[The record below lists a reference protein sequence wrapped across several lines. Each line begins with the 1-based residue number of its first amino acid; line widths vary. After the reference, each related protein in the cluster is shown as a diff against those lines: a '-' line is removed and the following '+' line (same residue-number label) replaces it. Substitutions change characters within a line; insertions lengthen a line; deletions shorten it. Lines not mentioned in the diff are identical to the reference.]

1 MPQMAP
7 INWLSLLMI
16 FSIILVIVSILN
28 YSIQYLI
35 PSGYMTNKIHNLKN
49 WKW

>member
-28 YSIQYLI
+28 YSLQYLF
-35 PSGYMTNKIHNLKN
+35 PSNYMTNKIHNLKN